1 MGTYLSTDK
10 TMATYRCLASGNTV
24 SFTYT
29 HDIESMKGHAGYIQ
43 IDEPETKQEESRPLP
58 MTAPVVAKKPGR
70 PPKQQ
75 KGT

>member
-1 MGTYLSTDK
+1 MGISLSTDK

-43 IDEPETKQEESRPLP
+43 IDEPEPQQEESRPLP

>member
-1 MGTYLSTDK
+1 
-10 TMATYRCLASGNTV
+10 MATFRCLASGNTV

-29 HDIESMKGHAGYIQ
+29 HDIDSMKGHAGYIQ
-43 IDEPETKQEESRPLP
+43 IDEPTTKQEERRPLP